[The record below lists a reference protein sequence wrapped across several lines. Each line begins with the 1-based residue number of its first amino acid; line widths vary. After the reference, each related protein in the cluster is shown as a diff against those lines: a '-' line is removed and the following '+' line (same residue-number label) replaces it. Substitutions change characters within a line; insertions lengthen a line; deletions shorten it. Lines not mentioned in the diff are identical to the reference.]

1 MSHVAT
7 VSPKYQISLPKAV
20 RERLGLK
27 PGDRLMVE
35 ERDGNVVLTP
45 AATVPKDQLYFW
57 SKRWQEGERRAEE
70 DLAAGRISRPYGP
83 GEADKLAADLL
94 ASKRPRRKRP

>member
-7 VSPKYQISLPKAV
+7 VSPKYQISLPKVV

-83 GEADKLAADLL
+83 DQADKLATDLL
-94 ASKRPRRKRP
+94 AIKRPRRKKP

>member
-7 VSPKYQISLPKAV
+7 VSPKYQISLPKVV

-70 DLAAGRISRPYGP
+70 DLAAGRISRPYRP

-94 ASKRPRRKRP
+94 ASKRPRRKKP